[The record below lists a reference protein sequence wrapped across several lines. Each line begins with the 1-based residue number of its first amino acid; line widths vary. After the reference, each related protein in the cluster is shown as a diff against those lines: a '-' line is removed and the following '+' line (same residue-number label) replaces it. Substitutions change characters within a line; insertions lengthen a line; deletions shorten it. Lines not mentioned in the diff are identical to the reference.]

1 MRSRGDTGCAIDT
14 WATQPLPK
22 NELSRLWVRSTN
34 WSTSTKVPG
43 GNSSLNEPQA
53 RSETGCAIDPW
64 ATQPLPKN
72 ELSRLWVRSTNWST
86 STKVPGGNSSLNE
99 PQADNEI
106 RSVTPARFST
116 SMLAR

>member
-1 MRSRGDTGCAIDT
+1 MRSRGDTGCAIET
-14 WATQPLPK
+14 CATQPLPK
-22 NELSRLWVRSTN
+22 NELSRLWVRS
-34 WSTSTKVPG
+34 
-43 GNSSLNEPQA
+43 
-53 RSETGCAIDPW
+53 I
-64 ATQPLPKN
+64 
-72 ELSRLWVRSTNWST
+72 NWST